1 MVISKETGQN
11 DAFTIY
17 ETEGVQ
23 PNYGLNFSLIPTNKR
38 LVNLKNLPA
47 GVYTAVLGSKAHS
60 DVEYQPVRSRDGAI
74 AYEITIGEDGS
85 ISVSDPMHFD
95 GTTVTAIRS
104 PKVAA
109 SKVSD
114 VLYDLQGRRVTDP
127 QRHGVYILN
136 GKKVI
141 R

>member
-1 MVISKETGQN
+1 M
-11 DAFTIY
+11 
-17 ETEGVQ
+17 
-23 PNYGLNFSLIPTNKR
+23 
-38 LVNLKNLPA
+38 NLKNLPA
-47 GVYTAVLGSKAHS
+47 GVYLAYLGSKAHS
-60 DVEYQPVRSRDGAI
+60 DVEYQPVRSRVGAI

-95 GTTVTAIRS
+95 GTTVVTGIRS

-109 SKVSD
+109 PEASD
-114 VLYDLQGRRVTDP
+114 ALYDLQGRRVTDP